1 MGQQA
6 ARQAARRAAMAAQA
20 TRRAA
25 RAERDQRLDALAVT
39 VSVELGEG
47 RAALAAAELR
57 AGRALHAMTSEGL
70 SVRDAAQWCGG
81 ELSVREMTRLV
92 RLAEQAAPAGDS
104 GATPDSGGAARGPAT
119 TAPSSHTGATIR

>member
-6 ARQAARRAAMAAQA
+6 ARQMARREAMAAQA

-25 RAERDQRLDALAVT
+25 RAERDQRLDAFAVT

-57 AGRALHAMTSEGL
+57 AGRALRAMTAVEGL
-70 SVRDAAQWCGG
+70 SVREAAQWCGG
-81 ELSVREMTRLV
+81 ELSVREVTRLV
-92 RLAEQAAPAGDS
+92 RLAEHAAPAAGAGGD
-104 GATPDSGGAARGPAT
+104 ATKENATAATAAPSGGV
-119 TAPSSHTGATIR
+119 GATIG